1 MEKLF
6 GILEEKLKEKG
17 YTPIFSPEEGIMEV
31 YGGEVQE
38 KWKIKIKDNFLIN
51 KIFAIGEGGVTF
63 FELDYPQTP
72 HMIKKLIAD
81 FELFYEEN
89 FDEEDDTAKVERL
102 SEFLRSKNLSFP
114 FPQTF
119 IEDWNLY
126 YLDVFAK
133 IKSTFTE
140 DFKEALKDFITI
152 KDLSEGTMEIKDNT
166 SGNFYKLSIEKQD
179 TRTTQLLIGYKE
191 TSGFVLIKFQ
201 EKVSFNELIN
211 TILKVQA
218 SPDWV
223 GEDVLEA
230 INQKFPIAST
240 TDLFP
245 DGGTY
250 IYKF

>member
-1 MEKLF
+1 MEKIF
-6 GILEEKLKEKG
+6 NILEEKLKEKG
-17 YTPIFSPEEGIMEV
+17 YTPILSPDEGLIEV

-38 KWKIKIKDNFLIN
+38 KWEIKIKDNFLIN
-51 KIFAIGEGGVTF
+51 KIFVMGEGGVTF
-63 FELDYPQTP
+63 FELNYPQTP
-72 HMIKKLIAD
+72 HIIKKYIKD
-81 FELFYEEN
+81 FELFFEEN
-89 FDEEDDTAKVERL
+89 FNEEDDTAKVDRL
-102 SEFLRSKNLSFP
+102 SDFLKSKNLSFP

-119 IEDWNLY
+119 IENWNLY

-133 IKSTFTE
+133 IKSTFAE

-152 KDLSEGTMEIKDNT
+152 KDLSEGIIEIKDNT

-179 TRTTQLLIGYKE
+179 TQTTQLLLGYKE
-191 TSGFVLIKFQ
+191 TNGFVLIKFQ
-201 EKVSFNELIN
+201 ETVSFNELVN

-245 DGGTY
+245 DGSTY
-250 IYKF
+250 IYNF